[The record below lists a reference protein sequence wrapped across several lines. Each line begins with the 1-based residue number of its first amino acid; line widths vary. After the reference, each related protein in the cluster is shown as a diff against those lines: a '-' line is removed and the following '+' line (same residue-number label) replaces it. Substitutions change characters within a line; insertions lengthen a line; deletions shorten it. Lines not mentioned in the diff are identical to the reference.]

1 MPLTLGLIV
10 KSVNCQKQQARQV
23 IANISANPERKLCRS
38 AEKRVAGGIVVGV
51 IRCAYGKTGGIVAS
65 RKIVRKQLE

>member
-23 IANISANPERKLCRS
+23 IANTSGFTGRFTISAAFRCYDEYRKCPELICKFLKGFG
-38 AEKRVAGGIVVGV
+38 AL
-51 IRCAYGKTGGIVAS
+51 
-65 RKIVRKQLE
+65 Q